1 MSKFLRVIPHYK
13 EIFAE
18 NDVALSIINR
28 VAESYRAGGIYE
40 NKYYRG
46 KIITTPLE
54 LKRLVRKI
62 QKLEE
67 FAFDTEFS
75 SLRMQAVHEDFSFVA
90 CSFSWGKFHNY
101 YIPVGHVVNDEN
113 IPLQMFI
120 KEMKKIFE
128 RKNYRL
134 IGHNLKAE
142 IHALAQIGV
151 EVHTDDF
158 YDTMVAVWNID
169 ENEEVGLKAITK
181 RIYNYN
187 QTEFKKLLQTIHP
200 DIVKQYGINLVK
212 DKTIAYVDMYISAFY
227 ALDDTYW
234 TWRIYL
240 DSMEI
245 LEEEGIENFF
255 LKRQMPFMNVLTK
268 MERRGIRAN
277 KERLIEMSRMAEK
290 DLADLQYLI
299 FEKAGIEFSI
309 TSGQQ
314 LAEILFGWRKEKP
327 IYHEEEQFVY
337 DKKTGEQQFYKAGAK
352 KGQPKTQMVKD
363 KDKIVGY
370 EFSGNAEL
378 LEVAFNFP
386 VQGTTATGMPKT
398 GSDELDALSKLV
410 YKRNKRKQEGVE
422 MVKLILRYKRLEKLR
437 STYMM
442 GLADQIYP
450 DGKIHCSFNNVGTT
464 SGRLSCN
471 SPNLQQLPRPI
482 EPVSDVAPKRE
493 DYPSDEMFEQ
503 AYERWEE
510 EYAEYV
516 FWKRYEIRD
525 AFEADEGKKLIAADW
540 SNLEMRILTHFSQDP
555 LLLNMFATGVD
566 AHGDTAKNMF
576 KLECTVKEVK
586 KLYPHLRQQAK
597 TINFLLVYGGSAMA
611 LSQSL
616 GVTKDEA
623 QILYDLYFETYKG
636 VKEYVRQ
643 QKKRAKA
650 NGYVQTVLSRK
661 RHLERYIWSK
671 NFGDVGY
678 AERLAVNAPIQGSAS
693 DIAVCAQ
700 ILIENDPQLKE
711 WGYEQ
716 LLQVHDEIVGQCPE
730 ENVEKCMKRV
740 QEIMADCL
748 PRPLN
753 GVELLAEVDYGDTY
767 AQAK

>member
-1 MSKFLRVIPHYK
+1 MSNFLRAIPYYK
-13 EIFAE
+13 EAHAD
-18 NDVALSIINR
+18 NDVALSIIHR
-28 VAESYRAGGIYE
+28 VARSYRAGGIYE
-40 NKYYRG
+40 NEFYRG
-46 KIITTPLE
+46 QIITTPLE

-62 QKLEE
+62 LKLEE
-67 FAFDTEFS
+67 FSFDTEFNT
-75 SLRMQAVHEDFSFVA
+75 LRMQSHHDDFSFVA
-90 CSFSWGKFHNY
+90 CSFSWGKYQNY

-113 IPLQMFI
+113 IPLDIFI

-128 RKNYRL
+128 RKNFRL
-134 IGHNLKAE
+134 VGHNLKAE

-151 EVHTDDF
+151 EVQTDDL

-169 ENEEVGLKAITK
+169 ENEEVGLKSITN
-181 RIYNYN
+181 RIYEYN

-200 DIVKQYGINLVK
+200 DVKAQYGLKLVG
-212 DKTIAYVDMYISAFY
+212 DMNIAYVDMYISAFY

-245 LEEEGIENFF
+245 LEDEGVESFF
-255 LKRQMPFMNVLTK
+255 YKRQMPFVKVLTN
-268 MERRGIRAN
+268 MERRGITAN
-277 KERLIEMSRMAEK
+277 RERLVEMSRMAEK
-290 DLADLQYLI
+290 DLADLEYQIY
-299 FEKAGIEFSI
+299 EVAGVEFSI

-314 LAEILFGWRKEKP
+314 LAEILFGWKKQKA

-363 KDKIVGY
+363 KNKIIGY
-370 EFSGNAEL
+370 EFSGNQEL
-378 LEVAFNFP
+378 IDVAFNFP
-386 VQGTTATGMPKT
+386 VQGETASGMPST
-398 GSDELDALSKLV
+398 GKADLEALSKLE
-410 YKRNKRKQEGVE
+410 YKRNRRKQEGVE

-437 STYMM
+437 STYML
-442 GLADQIYP
+442 GLAEQIYP

-464 SGRLSCN
+464 SGRLSAN

-493 DYPSDEMFEQ
+493 DYPNDNDFEV
-503 AYERWEE
+503 AYFKWEE
-510 EYAEYV
+510 AYNEYK
-516 FWKRYEIRD
+516 FWVRYEIRS
-525 AFEADEGKKLIAADW
+525 AFEADPGKKLVAGDW
-540 SNLEMRILTHFSQDP
+540 SNLEMRVLTHFSQDP
-555 LLLNMFATGVD
+555 LLINMFATGVD

-611 LSQSL
+611 LSQTL
-616 GVTKDEA
+616 GVSKDEA
-623 QILYDLYFETYKG
+623 QMLYDLYFETYKG

-643 QKKRAKA
+643 QKKNAKRD
-650 NGYVQTVLSRK
+650 GFVQTVLSRK

-678 AERLAVNAPIQGSAS
+678 AERLSVNAPIQGSAA

-700 ILIENDPQLKE
+700 ILVENDPELNAL
-711 WGYEQ
+711 GFEQ
-716 LLQVHDEIVGQCPE
+716 LLQIHDEIVGQCPE
-730 ENVEKCMKRV
+730 ENAERCAERLA
-740 QEIMADCL
+740 EIMADCL
-748 PRPLN
+748 PKPLN
-753 GVELLAEVDYGDTY
+753 NVVLEASVDTGDTY
-767 AQAK
+767 AEAK